1 MQLRQPLQTEG
12 WMKTLS
18 NSVRMIAPVGQTSMQ
33 LAWLQCLQTSDIRS
47 QALPWPATSVWSGTL
62 SISCTCRQFWASRLP
77 VLSKPSPKA
86 GSFPGSSF
94 HCLQATSQALQPMH
108 TLVSVKN
115 P

>member
-1 MQLRQPLQTEG
+1 MQSRQPLQTEG
-12 WMKTLS
+12 WMKTVS

-33 LAWLQCLQTSDIRS
+33 LAWAQCLQTSDMSS
-47 QALPWPATSVWSGTL
+47 QAFPWPATDVSSGTL
-62 SISCTCRQFWASRLP
+62 SMNCTCRQFWESRLQ

-108 TLVSVKN
+108 TL
-115 P
+115 